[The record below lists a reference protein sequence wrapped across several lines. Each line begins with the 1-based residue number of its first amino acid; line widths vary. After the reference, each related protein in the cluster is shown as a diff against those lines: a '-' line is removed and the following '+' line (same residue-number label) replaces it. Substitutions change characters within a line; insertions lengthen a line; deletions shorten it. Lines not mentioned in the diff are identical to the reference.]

1 MVTMIGNVFRLW
13 LGNKLIDSVSDYND
27 SYMRWAKTEYRNDW
41 QYHYYRLIEEQ
52 NRQKEALEQ
61 EQKRQK
67 EELKKLKKQ
76 KKKALIK

>member
-41 QYHYYRLIEEQ
+41 QYHYYRLIEEDKIS
-52 NRQKEALEQ
+52 RQRRDKGINNDEAML
-61 EQKRQK
+61 RR
-67 EELKKLKKQ
+67 
-76 KKKALIK
+76 